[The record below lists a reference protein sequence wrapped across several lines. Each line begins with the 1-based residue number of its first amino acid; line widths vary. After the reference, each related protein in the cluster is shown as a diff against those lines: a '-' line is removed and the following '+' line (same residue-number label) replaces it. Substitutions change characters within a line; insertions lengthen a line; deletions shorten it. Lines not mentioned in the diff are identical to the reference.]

1 MLIDPFTVIAQIVN
15 FAILV
20 VALKYLLYDRVIDAM
35 DRREASIASRL
46 AEADEREA
54 VATEEAER
62 LRRERAQLDQDRH
75 ELMDRARD
83 EAAEHRTELVD
94 RARAEVN
101 DDRRRWQRGLQA
113 EQREFRRELERR
125 TAHEVMELGRRA
137 LFDLADA
144 RLEAA
149 VLDRALDHL
158 EAQTEVRDVIVTGEG
173 PLTVRTA
180 FEVPDAE
187 RDEII
192 QRLRVRFFGNQGLGT
207 AGAVQRFGC
216 AALAHRARR
225 FPAAQ
230 PIIGSPAL
238 GIAKYCIRFLQ
249 GEERRA
255 VLVTVV
261 VRMQFL
267 GDTPVGA
274 AYLTLGGVVSDT
286 QDEIIVLG
294 H

>member
-192 QRLRVRFFGNQGLGT
+192 QRLRAMDLPADRQVRFELEPDLLLGVELRGDGT
-207 AGAVQRFGC
+207 AISWNATDYVDRL
-216 AALAHRARR
+216 AASVEELAAH
-225 FPAAQ
+225 
-230 PIIGSPAL
+230 
-238 GIAKYCIRFLQ
+238 
-249 GEERRA
+249 
-255 VLVTVV
+255 VD
-261 VRMQFL
+261 
-267 GDTPVGA
+267 DT
-274 AYLTLGGVVSDT
+274 
-286 QDEIIVLG
+286 G
-294 H
+294 HED